1 MECHLEKPIRFKRRT
16 KDERRYSDFHGAWCL
31 EEIDNLGK
39 KAKKEWIPWKWRL
52 YFSVSELRLNQ
63 GFSLDH
69 EQDKIQSF
77 EESKVITGN
86 LHPGI
91 CNDGK
96 YLQDNPWF
104 SMLGTDRE
112 ITNFGIRIHVICSDE
127 NDYCNIEGFISY
139 TAEIDYHKE
148 TESDYIVINLGLSEF
163 KFNQLA
169 DLISNKMIDVATI
182 NMSRVSG
189 FYSEWRPSNET
200 YSIKVLAPDSNEQ
213 KIIIPEGCKV
223 NPPRL
228 GEVGELGLYLI
239 TRCKINP
246 KQNFEALN
254 ISKLFEEEDIFSEE
268 EIQIDEHED
277 INKQFFTTI
286 VQNQLEI
293 LKLRAPLWIIAVLLA
308 ILALSGLI

>member
-1 MECHLEKPIRFKRRT
+1 MDHHLEKQIRLKRRA
-16 KDERRYSDFHGAWCL
+16 KDERLYSDFHGAWCL
-31 EEIDNLGK
+31 EEIDDTGEK
-39 KAKKEWIPWKWRL
+39 TGRDWIPWKWRL
-52 YFSVSELRLNQ
+52 YFSVSELCLNQ
-63 GFSLDH
+63 GFSLDN
-69 EQDKIQSF
+69 EQDKIQGF

-104 SMLGTDRE
+104 SMLGTDRR
-112 ITNFGIRIHVICSDE
+112 ITNFGIRIHAICNNESE
-127 NDYCNIEGFISY
+127 YCNIEGFISY

-148 TESDYIVINLGLSEF
+148 TEPDYIVINLGLCET

-169 DLISNKMIDVATI
+169 NLISNKMIDVATI
-182 NMSRVSG
+182 NMRRVSG
-189 FYSEWRPSNET
+189 FYSVWRPSNET
-200 YSIKVLAPDSNEQ
+200 CSIKVLAPDSNEQ
-213 KIIIPEGCKV
+213 KIIMPEGCKV

-228 GEVGELGLYLI
+228 GEVGEFGLHLI

-246 KQNFEALN
+246 KQNFDVLD
-254 ISKLFEEEDIFSEE
+254 ISKLFEEEDDFSEE

-277 INKQFFTTI
+277 INKLLLTAI

-293 LKLRAPLWIIAVLLA
+293 LKLRVPIWIIAVLLA
-308 ILALSGLI
+308 ILVLSTLV

>member
-1 MECHLEKPIRFKRRT
+1 MEYHLEKQIRLNDKP
-16 KDERRYSDFHGAWCL
+16 KLDSLYPWCL
-31 EEIDNLGK
+31 EEIDCIDEKTGTD
-39 KAKKEWIPWKWRL
+39 WIPWIWRL

-69 EQDKIQSF
+69 EQDKIQGF

-91 CNDGK
+91 CNEGK

-112 ITNFGIRIHVICSDE
+112 ITNFGIRIHAICNNE

-139 TAEIDYHKE
+139 TDEIDYHKE
-148 TESDYIVINLGLSEF
+148 TEPDYIVINLGLSEI

-228 GEVGELGLYLI
+228 SEVGEFGLYLI

-246 KQNFEALN
+246 KQNFETLN
-254 ISKLFEEEDIFSEE
+254 ISKLFEEEEVFSEE

-277 INKQFFTTI
+277 INKQLLTTI

-293 LKLRAPLWIIAVLLA
+293 LKLRTPLWIIAVLLGA
-308 ILALSGLI
+308 FVLLELI